1 MPYLTASLQAHG
13 TPDFEATLKLELAD
27 LGPDALL
34 LQHGVRSGS
43 VSHGNDLGVMILGVS
58 ETPRTI
64 DVRAGVFFTSTL
76 SGCACT
82 DDPTPA
88 DSYPEYHEIE
98 LSIDRRTGRTEVHAT
113 EHP

>member
-1 MPYLTASLQAHG
+1 MPHLNASLRAYG
-13 TPDFEATLKLELAD
+13 TPDFENSLKRELAD
-27 LGPDALL
+27 LQADTLL
-34 LQHGVRSGS
+34 LQNGLRSGS
-43 VSHGNDLGVMILGVS
+43 ISHTDNLEIMILRVF
-58 ETPRTI
+58 ETPRFI
-64 DVRAGVFFTSTL
+64 HVRAGIFFTSTL

-113 EHP
+113 KHP